1 MHLLKVEGGAAEWLV
16 FGVAA
21 HLAQPAAMG
30 EGVDAAVGQEVALD
44 VQPAQPE
51 TRNQHTHQPWVRSC
65 TFMEARRGGRRGEE
79 MRRGER
85 RGVEVDVDVEEGGFQ
100 RWRVEL
106 QRTVCA
112 GGERRGEEPGAG
124 ERGWDDRI

>member
-85 RGVEVDVDVEEGGFQ
+85 RGVEVDVDVEEG
-100 RWRVEL
+100 RLSALACRVAAHRLRRRREEGGG
-106 QRTVCA
+106 A
-112 GGERRGEEPGAG
+112 GSRGEGMG
-124 ERGWDDRI
+124 